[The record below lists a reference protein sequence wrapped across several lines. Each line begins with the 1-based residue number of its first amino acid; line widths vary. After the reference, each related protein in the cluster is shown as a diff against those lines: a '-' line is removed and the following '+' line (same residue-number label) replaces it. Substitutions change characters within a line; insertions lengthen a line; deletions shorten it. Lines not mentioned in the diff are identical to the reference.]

1 MIWNTYLSPW
11 RLYWSTHEQSRCL
24 FLPPLEICK
33 HFKINFGILNFGFD
47 KGNARTTLSHFWI
60 SSPVPSKTFLR
71 SLLVA
76 SGATLPIKIFTGFLM
91 SEKMA
96 QYHGS
101 KVSYM
106 LESSTFSHLP
116 LYESPSSFLTAFSAP
131 FGVVQYI
138 HQLKYMLWSTK
149 SSHYYLLIIHVNKS
163 DWLVRQFV
171 GLRDIAIPGVW
182 RLFKTIQE

>member
-1 MIWNTYLSPW
+1 MT
-11 RLYWSTHEQSRCL
+11 EV
-24 FLPPLEICK
+24 
-33 HFKINFGILNFGFD
+33 ILLT
-47 KGNARTTLSHFWI
+47 ARPTLSHFWI

-91 SEKMA
+91 SEKMTH
-96 QYHGS
+96 YHGS

-131 FGVVQYI
+131 
-138 HQLKYMLWSTK
+138 
-149 SSHYYLLIIHVNKS
+149 
-163 DWLVRQFV
+163 
-171 GLRDIAIPGVW
+171 
-182 RLFKTIQE
+182 

>member
-1 MIWNTYLSPW
+1 MTVTGRVFRGMVVGDEGSSWGRWGRPNMISVSD
-11 RLYWSTHEQSRCL
+11 RAEV
-24 FLPPLEICK
+24 
-33 HFKINFGILNFGFD
+33 ILL
-47 KGNARTTLSHFWI
+47 KARPTLSHFWI

>member
-33 HFKINFGILNFGFD
+33 HFKINFGILSFRYD
-47 KGNARTTLSHFWI
+47 RGNARTTLSHFWI
-60 SSPVPSKTFLR
+60 SSPVPSKTFLK

-138 HQLKYMLWSTK
+138 HQLKYML
-149 SSHYYLLIIHVNKS
+149 
-163 DWLVRQFV
+163 
-171 GLRDIAIPGVW
+171 
-182 RLFKTIQE
+182 